1 MKKLLALAPALALA
15 GCISFGAKPPP
26 SLLTLTS
33 ASMVQAGASQSSASA
48 STIAIAPPATP
59 QEIAVTRVP
68 VRSGATQVAYVAD
81 AVWVEV
87 PSRLFARL
95 LGDTITARTGRVVV
109 APAGAPV
116 PPTARLEGDLRNF
129 GMDEASMAA
138 VVTYDAAL
146 QRGENGVLERRR
158 FEARVPVT
166 AIDAT
171 TVGPALN
178 QAANNV
184 ASEVADWVGR

>member
-1 MKKLLALAPALALA
+1 MKKLIALTPALLLA

-33 ASMVQAGASQSSASA
+33 ATALQAGTSQSSASA
-48 STIAIAPPATP
+48 STIAIAEPATP
-59 QEIAVTRVP
+59 QEIGVTRVP
-68 VRSGATQVAYVAD
+68 VRSSDTQVAYVKD

-87 PSRLFARL
+87 PARLFARL

-116 PPTARLEGDLRNF
+116 LPTARLEGDLRNF
-129 GMDEASMAA
+129 GMDEAGLEA

-146 QRGENGVLERRR
+146 QRGENGALERRR
-158 FEARVPVT
+158 FESRVPVT

-178 QAANNV
+178 QAANTV
-184 ASEVADWVGR
+184 ATEVADWVGR